1 VKRRLY
7 AAAILGGLG
16 VLVAV
21 AVAVFAFGR
30 NNPSPPSLQ
39 DAPNTAIP
47 GEVLFLDSH
56 YCFVQASASGQSR
69 SKRAC
74 IPQDYVAPGLF
85 WTTDDTAELVRYDQR
100 GGGLWEVDLNTGSW
114 RDTGRLVDMRLAR
127 PGPAGIEGG
136 NYAPDGTYAIAEQ
149 DGSLFVLQNGVR
161 TRIATFDTPNYNPPR
176 VILWS
181 PDSQWILL
189 EYHPRRAEFPELWIV
204 SRDGETKGTLAKN
217 VLSVGAAWRMVGL
230 PAQPPAP

>member
-1 VKRRLY
+1 
-7 AAAILGGLG
+7 AA
-16 VLVAV
+16 
-21 AVAVFAFGR
+21 
-30 NNPSPPSLQ
+30 
-39 DAPNTAIP
+39 
-47 GEVLFLDSH
+47 
-56 YCFVQASASGQSR
+56 ASGQSR

-114 RDTGRLVDMRLAR
+114 RDTSRVLDVGLAR

-161 TRIATFDTPNYNPPR
+161 TRIATF
-176 VILWS
+176 
-181 PDSQWILL
+181 
-189 EYHPRRAEFPELWIV
+189 
-204 SRDGETKGTLAKN
+204 
-217 VLSVGAAWRMVGL
+217 
-230 PAQPPAP
+230 